1 MAVSLKHAFTSGKG
15 DGPDAS
21 VVRPSNWNA
30 EHNLTLVGPAVLGK
44 PNAGAGPAVEVP
56 AGAYGLQ
63 LLATADANA
72 FNAITGSSPT
82 GAVLPFLGVGPITG
96 WVRANGLVIGN
107 ASIPATGAE
116 RRNADCQALFV
127 HLYTQFPDTICPVS
141 GGRSGNALNDFNAAK
156 TLRLPS
162 LRGVQLV
169 GDDVMGNVA
178 ANVLPGQTLGASGG
192 AMTRSIALA
201 NLPAATVPVSGA
213 TQPSGNHSHTYDRT
227 SRTSRNVASG
237 SGTTVFEADVVA
249 SNNTGVTG
257 DHIHPFTGNT
267 GNLGSGTALNTM
279 DPYFTLF
286 FFIKL

>member
-30 EHNLTLVGPAVLGK
+30 EHTLTLVGPAVLGK
-44 PNAGAGPAVEVP
+44 PPAGAGPAVEVP

-107 ASIPATGAE
+107 ASSTGTE
-116 RRNADCQALFV
+116 RKAADCLNLFV
-127 HLYTQFPDTICPVS
+127 LLYTQFPDTICPVS

-156 TLRLPS
+156 TLCLPS

-178 ANVLPGQTLGASGG
+178 ANVLPGQVLGSSGG

-201 NLPAATVPVSGA
+201 NLPAATV
-213 TQPSGNHSHTYDRT
+213 
-227 SRTSRNVASG
+227 
-237 SGTTVFEADVVA
+237 
-249 SNNTGVTG
+249 
-257 DHIHPFTGNT
+257 
-267 GNLGSGTALNTM
+267 
-279 DPYFTLF
+279 
-286 FFIKL
+286 